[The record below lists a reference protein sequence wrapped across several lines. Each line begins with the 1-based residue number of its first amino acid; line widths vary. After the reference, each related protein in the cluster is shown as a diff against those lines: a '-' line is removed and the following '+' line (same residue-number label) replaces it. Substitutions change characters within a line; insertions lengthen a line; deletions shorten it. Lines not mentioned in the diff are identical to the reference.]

1 MCGSGALVVSQGKH
15 SRGPTR
21 EGRSGDK
28 IYLQHHIKNQK
39 SIPPGFP
46 ISYLFI
52 PPWKIRARNRAKIQ
66 RFRDILKLSPV
77 EPAWPTPG
85 PRCLLCD
92 LSSHLGSSALFPAV
106 ICCYAA
112 ISRLLG
118 GGCEGC

>member
-1 MCGSGALVVSQGKH
+1 MCGSGAVVVSQGKH

-52 PPWKIRARNRAKIQ
+52 PPWKIRARNRANVQ
-66 RFRDILKLSPV
+66 GFCNILKLTPL
-77 EPAWPTPG
+77 EPIWSATDRLAVTLTWLHMVPGIILSQAWKG
-85 PRCLLCD
+85 
-92 LSSHLGSSALFPAV
+92 
-106 ICCYAA
+106 
-112 ISRLLG
+112 
-118 GGCEGC
+118 